1 MGIKNII
8 FQQKHNF
15 LLIFQIAVFLNAN
28 FIFGQEQ
35 KQKQDRQLSADGPYI
50 IYQPDG
56 KTRIISVDLHGKVND
71 TVISTRRNE
80 IKIKVI
86 DPDGRFPFEV
96 KLHDVDRPQWKYPE
110 GKNVFVMA
118 DPHGR
123 LDCVVSLLQANN
135 IIDKYLNWSF
145 GNNHLIVIGDVFDR
159 GDDVLQIFWLLY
171 KLEEEA
177 KNSGGHVSLL
187 LGNHEAMVLANDIR
201 YTTGKYKELSNKLGV
216 EYAQLFALN
225 TELGRWIGTRNTIE
239 VVGKNLYVHAGLSSQ
254 FYYFDFSIPTVNEEI
269 SRAIFLKKN
278 ERKSLS
284 PMTAFL
290 YGSRG
295 PLWYRGMV
303 RQEEKYDPISSDVL
317 DKILDKY
324 KIKRI
329 IVGHTIFEDI
339 TTFYQGR
346 VVGINVNNKKNMEQ
360 SKGRALLIHNDEYYV
375 VGDNGIQRKLYED

>member
-1 MGIKNII
+1 MW
-8 FQQKHNF
+8 
-15 LLIFQIAVFLNAN
+15 
-28 FIFGQEQ
+28 
-35 KQKQDRQLSADGPYI
+35 
-50 IYQPDG
+50 
-56 KTRIISVDLHGKVND
+56 VND

-177 KNSGGHVSLL
+177 KNSGGRVSLL

-239 VVGKNLYVHAGLSSQ
+239 VVGNNLYVHAGLSSQ

-290 YGSRG
+290 YGSKG

-339 TTFYQGR
+339 TTFYHK
-346 VVGINVNNKKNMEQ
+346 VG
-360 SKGRALLIHNDEYYV
+360 LL
-375 VGDNGIQRKLYED
+375 G